1 MELGNNNVVKL
12 RNGLNGIV
20 TSFNDKPV
28 QIIFKSYTSTLDKYD
43 ENLKHKNSNY
53 DIVEVFDGSSIDNVK
68 KVFAKKFN
76 TDDLNSIWKETE

>member
-1 MELGNNNVVKL
+1 MELGNNNVVVL
-12 RNGLNGIV
+12 RNGLCGIV
-20 TSFNDKPV
+20 TSFNNKPV
-28 QIIFKSYTSTLDKYD
+28 QIIFRSYTSTIDKYD

-76 TDDLNSIWKETE
+76 TNNLESLWKETE